1 MAYKTEKTAPKISVG
16 ADKEQPSQKCT
27 VNIITENSANFNG
40 FEKRN
45 GYTHRII
52 SNIGWVQ
59 VVFQKAAPSR
69 LPVWSVLLPTD
80 VGRGRHWRLVPLGE
94 ATTSLQP
101 KC

>member
-80 VGRGRHWRLVPLGE
+80 VGRGRHRRPVPLGE
-94 ATTSLQP
+94 PTTPLQP

>member
-52 SNIGWVQ
+52 SNIG
-59 VVFQKAAPSR
+59 
-69 LPVWSVLLPTD
+69 
-80 VGRGRHWRLVPLGE
+80 
-94 ATTSLQP
+94 
-101 KC
+101 

>member
-59 VVFQKAAPSR
+59 GAPFK
-69 LPVWSVLLPTD
+69 
-80 VGRGRHWRLVPLGE
+80 GRHCWGVVRRQRGNAPHPLGE
-94 ATTSLQP
+94 PTTSLQP